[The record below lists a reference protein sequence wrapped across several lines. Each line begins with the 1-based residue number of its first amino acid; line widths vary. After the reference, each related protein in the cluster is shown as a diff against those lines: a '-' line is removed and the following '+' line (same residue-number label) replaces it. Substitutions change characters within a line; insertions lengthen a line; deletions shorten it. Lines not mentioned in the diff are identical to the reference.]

1 MTASD
6 TDATVSPLEY
16 VRRVL
21 RQAWRDI
28 LSVYYAN
35 TPIWRLFKSVGLLF
49 FGFFCWTASNLLFS
63 YGVEWTVLEYVRAYG
78 FVLILWGPLTHAVI
92 VPLVI
97 RLRRTADRSIVRTI
111 ARNGSKI
118 NLSVFLAI
126 VLILGTAPISPMVL
140 DFQPTL
146 EGDSSADVNPDL
158 SCTRAAGEITCELS
172 ESEGIDSVVVTSGG
186 NEVTRTQDPPYDV
199 TFREADLEEAVGQK
213 EFIVELRD
221 EDGETLRRYRRP
233 VSSVSEAD
241 SSN

>member
-6 TDATVSPLEY
+6 TDATASPLEV

-21 RQAWRDI
+21 GQAWRDV

-63 YGVEWTVLEYVRAYG
+63 YGVEWTILEYVRAYG

-97 RLRRTADRSIVRTI
+97 RLRRTAEGSLVQAV
-111 ARNGSKI
+111 ARHGSKI
-118 NLSVFLAI
+118 NLSIFLTI

-140 DFQPTL
+140 DFQPASD
-146 EGDSSADVNPDL
+146 GGSSADVNPDL
-158 SCTRAAGEITCELS
+158 SCTRAGGEITCQLS
-172 ESEGIDSVVVTSGG
+172 DPEGIASVVVTSGG
-186 NEVTRTQDPPYDV
+186 SEVTRVEEPPYNV
-199 TFREADLEEAVGQK
+199 TFRETDLEEGVGGK

-221 EDGETLRRYRRP
+221 EDGETLRRYRRA
-233 VSSVSEAD
+233 VASVSEA
-241 SSN
+241 